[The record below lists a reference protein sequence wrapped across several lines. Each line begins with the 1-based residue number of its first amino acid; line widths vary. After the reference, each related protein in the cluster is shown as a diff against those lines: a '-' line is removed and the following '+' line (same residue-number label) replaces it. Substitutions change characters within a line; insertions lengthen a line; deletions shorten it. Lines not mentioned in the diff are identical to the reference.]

1 MTVMRALRCFE
12 FPVSHTMNRRGKPE
26 QLAVAI
32 EFLLSEDAGL
42 IAGQSVLP
50 TGARPSAG
58 RHSDTDSEGH

>member
-42 IAGQSVLP
+42 SLP
-50 TGARPSAG
+50 PKNESLAERVNS
-58 RHSDTDSEGH
+58 RKEKKR